1 MIVKVASP
9 KFSSP
14 TPSSS
19 VGSSTPTSG
28 SGGMGMMT
36 KVVIVLAIGV
46 TLYFGYTKIIK
57 PMMDKRNASK
67 KEEENA
73 D

>member
-14 TPSSS
+14 APS
-19 VGSSTPTSG
+19 SSTPTAG

-36 KVVIVLAIGV
+36 VVIVLAIGV

-67 KEEENA
+67 KEDENA